1 MKQPFPMETRSGDRP
16 AADTVS
22 ANGRLDGAS
31 SALTI
36 LLIDDNPTVTQ
47 AMAIAF
53 RMAGHGLDTANG
65 PEEAFSRLALRRYD
79 AILLDMNFT
88 AGESRGEEGLA
99 CLRRI
104 VAEDAGACVIVIT
117 AHSGIRIAVAAMQAG
132 ACDFMMKPW
141 RNAELIAKVEAAAAR
156 GAIAASMPATPAPV
170 AAEPVRLLG
179 DSPAM
184 QALRDLIRRVG
195 PTPAGVTVTGPSGS
209 GRTLTAQAIH
219 AASRHAA
226 DAPMKVD
233 LRDPAAWDRLDRA
246 DGTLILRHPDRLDSV
261 AQARLLDHIPVAAR
275 CIAIGDDIAAL
286 SPALRRRLATIEV
299 AVPPLARRGD
309 DALLLARHFARDA
322 AARFGRPEIRLSAAA
337 EALLGTTNWPDE
349 VRGLALAIER
359 AVLLSTDG
367 RIDAAALAQPSVAI
381 EPAAAM
387 AETGFDLSDAERAMI
402 EAALREHRHN
412 VTHAAAALGLSRGA
426 LYRRMARY
434 GL

>member
-1 MKQPFPMETRSGDRP
+1 MKQPFSTEARLGDRP
-16 AADTVS
+16 AVDAVS
-22 ANGRLDGAS
+22 TNGRSEGLS

-36 LLIDDNPTVTQ
+36 LLVDDNPTVTQ

-53 RMAGHGLDTANG
+53 RMAGHALDTAAS
-65 PEEAFSRLALRRYD
+65 PEEAFSRLAFGRYD

-88 AGESRGEEGLA
+88 AGESSGEEGLA

-104 VAEDAGACVIVIT
+104 VAEEAGACVIVIT

-132 ACDFMMKPW
+132 ACDFVMKPW
-141 RNAELIAKVEAAAAR
+141 RNAELIGKVEAAVARTAA
-156 GAIAASMPATPAPV
+156 AASMPAIPTPI

-209 GRTLTAQAIH
+209 GRMLTAQAIH
-219 AASRHAA
+219 AASLHAP
-226 DAPMKVD
+226 DAPIRID
-233 LRDPAAWDRLDRA
+233 LRDPAAWNRLDQA
-246 DGTLILRHPDRLDSV
+246 HGTLILRHPDRLDTI
-261 AQARLLDHIPVAAR
+261 AQARLLDLIPVAAR

-286 SPALRRRLATIEV
+286 SPALQRRLATIEV

-322 AARFGRPEIRLSAAA
+322 AARFGRPEVRLSAAA
-337 EALLGTTNWPDE
+337 EALLATTTWPDE

-359 AVLLSTDG
+359 AVLLSADG
-367 RIDAAALAQPSVAI
+367 RIDAAALALPSVAI
-381 EPAAAM
+381 KPVAAA
-387 AETGFDLSDAERAMI
+387 TDVGFDLSDAERAMI

-412 VTHAAAALGLSRGA
+412 VTHAASALGLSRGA

>member
-1 MKQPFPMETRSGDRP
+1 MEARSDDRP
-16 AADTVS
+16 AVDAAS
-22 ANGRLDGAS
+22 ANGQPQGPS

-36 LLIDDNPTVTQ
+36 LLVDDNPTVTQ
-47 AMAIAF
+47 AMAIAV
-53 RMAGHGLDTANG
+53 RMAGHTLDMASG

-88 AGESRGEEGLA
+88 AGESSGEEGLA

-132 ACDFMMKPW
+132 ACDFVMKPW
-141 RNAELIAKVEAAAAR
+141 RNAELIGKVEAAVARTAA
-156 GAIAASMPATPAPV
+156 AAAMPAIPARI

-209 GRTLTAQAIH
+209 GRMLTALAIH
-219 AASRHAA
+219 AASRHAPE
-226 DAPMKVD
+226 APIRVD
-233 LRDPAAWDRLDRA
+233 LRDPAAWDRLDQA
-246 DGTLILRHPDRLDSV
+246 DGTLILRHPDRLDPV

-299 AVPPLARRGD
+299 AVPPLDRRGD

-322 AARFGRPEIRLSAAA
+322 AARFGRSEMRLSAAA
-337 EALLGTTNWPDE
+337 EALLGTVTWPDE

-367 RIDAAALAQPSVAI
+367 RIDAAALALPSVAVA
-381 EPAAAM
+381 PAVGPI
-387 AETGFDLSDAERAMI
+387 ETGFDLSDAERAMI